1 MAVDT
6 AGNVYVSDSPNNRV
20 LKLAAGTTTQT
31 VLPFTDLKEPGALAV
46 DTAGNVHLADVGMR
60 VLELAG
66 GSSMQSQLPFSGLG
80 GQTEGLD
87 VAVDSHNTVYVADTA
102 NNRVLKLSRA

>member
-1 MAVDT
+1 
-6 AGNVYVSDSPNNRV
+6 
-20 LKLAAGTTTQT
+20 
-31 VLPFTDLKEPGALAV
+31 
-46 DTAGNVHLADVGMR
+46 MR